1 MCVSPAGLFTY
12 VRLMQECW
20 AHDPAARPSFE
31 VIARRLKAM
40 QRWRK
45 IISKH
50 STLHRAA
57 SALRQS
63 SSCSSLAKAGG
74 SAHNGSMHNGSMH
87 NGSPYVNGSPQ
98 IPASPQVTGV
108 SADGSATPSA
118 NGHSRSS
125 MARARSSVLS
135 PGTDS
140 GVLPP
145 RPPVGSSIPSQ
156 LSQSGVPD
164 YSSSDY
170 EDDSLPEI
178 EEFED
183 ADATQA
189 QASVPVSEA
198 VVAGTRLAVIGVGT
212 YQDERDAL
220 ASVAGDELSLAR
232 KVVLVGSDLPAGTF
246 GRQSLRGAGSSE
258 EGRAKRFGSFTG
270 ATGAAGQVGRRGW
283 RSCCLSSCC
292 TAGHRACPTACA
304 AAQWEPRWLDGY
316 PGMQM

>member
-1 MCVSPAGLFTY
+1 VYAAGLFTY

-50 STLHRAA
+50 SALHRAA
-57 SALRQS
+57 SALRQN
-63 SSCSSLAKAGG
+63 SSCSSLAKAGAGG
-74 SAHNGSMHNGSMH
+74 SAHNGSLH
-87 NGSPYVNGSPQ
+87 NGSPHVNGTAQ
-98 IPASPQVTGV
+98 VPASPQVTGM
-108 SADGSATPSA
+108 SADSMAPPPA
-118 NGHSRSS
+118 NGNSRSS
-125 MARARSSVLS
+125 TLRTRSSVLS

-145 RPPVGSSIPSQ
+145 RPPMGSSVPSQ

-164 YSSSDY
+164 SSSSDY

-183 ADATQA
+183 ADTTQQ

-198 VVAGTRLAVIGVGT
+198 VIAGTRLAVIGVGT

-258 EGRAKRFGSFTG
+258 EARAKRFGSFTG
-270 ATGAAGQVGRRGW
+270 TTGGTLQVGG
-283 RSCCLSSCC
+283 CIVLL
-292 TAGHRACPTACA
+292 
-304 AAQWEPRWLDGY
+304 AQLLYWAQHPNLHA
-316 PGMQM
+316 

>member
-1 MCVSPAGLFTY
+1 
-12 VRLMQECW
+12 MQECW

-50 STLHRAA
+50 SALHRAA

-63 SSCSSLAKAGG
+63 SSCSTLAKAAGG
-74 SAHNGSMHNGSMH
+74 SAHNGSMHNGT
-87 NGSPYVNGSPQ
+87 PFANGSPQ
-98 IPASPQVTGV
+98 VPASPQVTGV
-108 SADGSATPSA
+108 SADGSGTPSA
-118 NGHSRSS
+118 NGHSRSRS
-125 MARARSSVLS
+125 RARSSVLS

-145 RPPVGSSIPSQ
+145 RPPVGSSSQVPSQ

-183 ADATQA
+183 ADATLA
-189 QASVPVSEA
+189 QASAPVSEA

-246 GRQSLRGAGSSE
+246 GRQSMRGTGSSE
-258 EGRAKRFGSFTG
+258 ESRAKRYGSFTG
-270 ATGAAGQVGRRGW
+270 ATGATGQVGRR
-283 RSCCLSSCC
+283 CL
-292 TAGHRACPTACA
+292 A
-304 AAQWEPRWLDGY
+304 
-316 PGMQM
+316 